1 MFPLQEVRKNKVLD
15 LRDIRNL
22 WVWVF
27 CKFPNVVHKQ
37 VTATLPAGAEVSI
50 LNIQDWRG
58 LVVWEIFPGW
68 HQHHYQ
74 VFTICDLDN
83 SDSRVISITGHLT
96 EPLNKSTLPTIPLA
110 RWCLGNRITGKV
122 DTLLHLQCWDDRLIH
137 WCIIW

>member
-58 LVVWEIFPGW
+58 GW
-68 HQHHYQ
+68 CEKYSQ
-74 VFTICDLDN
+74 VGINTTIKYLQ
-83 SDSRVISITGHLT
+83 SVISI
-96 EPLNKSTLPTIPLA
+96 I
-110 RWCLGNRITGKV
+110 RIHESLV
-122 DTLLHLQCWDDRLIH
+122 
-137 WCIIW
+137 